1 VASQADQEHGRQ
13 QRRKCMGTAKLQG
26 QIWGALARDWADVQ
40 EGVAIPL
47 YEEVLRKTG
56 IGAGGSVLDIGCG
69 SGIFCEMA
77 AGLGAKVSGIDASD
91 SLIGI
96 ANQRVPDGD
105 FRVGEMEIL
114 PYPDQTFDVVT
125 GFSSFQFSANPAAA
139 VKEASRVSQTGTVVI
154 AVFGKPEESES
165 TAYITALGALLPAPP
180 PGAPGPF
187 ALSADGAL
195 EALARQAG
203 LTPCEVETVACP
215 WDYPD
220 EQTALRGLLAS
231 GPAIRAIQVKGE
243 DVVRDVILNVLAPFK
258 TRSGGYYLRNSYRY
272 IIATA

>member
-1 VASQADQEHGRQ
+1 
-13 QRRKCMGTAKLQG
+13 MGTAKAQG
-26 QIWGALARDWADVQ
+26 RIWGTRSRDWADVQ

-47 YEEVLRKTG
+47 YKDVLRKTG
-56 IGAGGSVLDIGCG
+56 IGAGGTVLDIGCG

-77 AGLGAKVSGIDASD
+77 ARLGAGVSGIDAAEP
-91 SLIGI
+91 LIAI
-96 ANQRVPDGD
+96 AKERVPGGD
-105 FRVGEMEIL
+105 FRVGEMEVL
-114 PYPDQTFDVVT
+114 PYADQAFDVVT
-125 GFSSFQFSANPAAA
+125 GFSSFQFAASPVAA
-139 VKEASRVSQTGTVVI
+139 VREASRVSRTGDVVI
-154 AVFGKPEESES
+154 AVFGKPEESQS
-165 TAYITALGALLPAPP
+165 TAYITALGALLPPLP

-195 EALARQAG
+195 EALALQAG
-203 LTPCEVETVACP
+203 LTPRRVETVACP

-258 TRSGGYYLRNSYRY
+258 TPTGGYYLSSSYRY
-272 IIATA
+272 MIAAA

>member
-1 VASQADQEHGRQ
+1 
-13 QRRKCMGTAKLQG
+13 MGTAKVQG
-26 QIWGALARDWADVQ
+26 QIWGSRARDWADIQ

-47 YEEVLRKTG
+47 YEEILRKTG
-56 IGAGGSVLDIGCG
+56 IGAGSSVLDIGCG

-77 AGLGAKVSGIDASD
+77 ARLGVRVSGIDASD
-91 SLIGI
+91 SLIAI

-114 PYPDQTFDVVT
+114 PYPDQIFDVVT
-125 GFSSFQFSANPAAA
+125 GFSSFQFSANPAVA
-139 VKEASRVSQTGTVVI
+139 VKEASRVSRTGTVVI

-165 TAYITALGALLPAPP
+165 TAYITALGALLPPPP

-203 LTPCEVETVACP
+203 LTTCGVETVACP

-243 DVVRDVILNVLAPFK
+243 GVVRDAILNVLAPFK

-272 IIATA
+272 IIAAA